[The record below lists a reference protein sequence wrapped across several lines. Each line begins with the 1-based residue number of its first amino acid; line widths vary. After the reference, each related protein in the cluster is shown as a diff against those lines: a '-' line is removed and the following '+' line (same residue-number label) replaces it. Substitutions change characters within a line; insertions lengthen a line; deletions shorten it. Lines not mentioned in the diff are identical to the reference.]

1 MRMCHSAIL
10 LGTNKEYT
18 IMKKIFT
25 LFAVSALLLC
35 SCTEDDSFGLQQTA
49 QPGDVIS
56 FGGSLDV
63 KKAGKQTRTVY
74 GDKIP
79 GANGYTEIKWSTGD
93 QVRIYCNKAVN
104 EKDENIKG
112 CNYSVLNPVTSKDE
126 IFNYDPETGEGADD
140 THSTALRAVD
150 ADNGLCWA
158 DNNEHVFYGVYPS
171 DGQLKNVAGA
181 DTDSQAAAGYLEL
194 KEDESGKGILKGF
207 LPNKQLPLGDG
218 ALDVK
223 PINNNA
229 NNHYSY
235 YPAMRYA
242 YMVARTKTTP
252 VESVPLT
259 FYPVVTA
266 VEITL
271 VNNSTNDVIDAQG
284 NVTSTPTSV
293 EEVSL
298 VSVSAPNA
306 ICGEFETTISDDAS
320 KSTNKL
326 LSTTDAYKTVTV
338 PVNIDEL
345 KHGDKLTFTVFMVL
359 NGETDL
365 SQLSVSILAGSNSKT
380 ATIKRQDNGIVV
392 EAKCKNFLSN
402 IPLKIGNVSYAMGPD
417 NWLEY
422 VPDTYVDAS
431 GNTQDRLVGSL
442 SIPGAGGA
450 ASKSIYDAN
459 NLVSAQQSLSITELW
474 EQGVRCFEFG
484 VDRNSDDLGQEKVY
498 CNLVE
503 TDKTLDAAINEV
515 ATCLI
520 SHPKEFAVVI
530 VTYQEKLVS
539 SWDRQVGTGGA
550 LGGSGFTQ
558 DFNTWWGAYPQAD
571 DTYTVDGEAKKITVN
586 KGVLSSSTTVKEAR
600 GKMFMIGRHTAV
612 GLDGGWFTGVSNES
626 YNSDTGQFLTILGW
640 GDHADAWYMRGYGT
654 AHTAN
659 PTGTSQRWSSLAP
672 STGTADR
679 TYTVATSEK
688 DAIAPTFVDKTA
700 SFEFRMTSTVGGIT
714 TYNTGKK
721 SDFAYVQDWR
731 RVMPTVAIQ
740 QQYSIEGLPKQGTG
754 TSGTKYWYN
763 WAPTSN
769 KKWSDVTTALSKAMN
784 DSGDDK
790 YGLYINSLCG
800 FFIDGTI
807 ESSYMPRATFQ
818 RYYKEGT
825 LHSGYTYGLDDKY
838 MDGTFNIDVTNKT
851 GILQDPHGLPKP
863 ADWNAGTGNW
873 GPYSVTGGSAGN
885 IGAYASWI
893 NNLFYNHLLTLQA
906 NGTLDGTKG
915 TGIVLMDRVSSDAST
930 DAAGYYI
937 PRIILSNNEFDFT
950 VTPSAN
956 GLSITVATE
965 EINSDNSDEYN
976 FAAPEKR

>member
-18 IMKKIFT
+18 IMKKIYT

-126 IFNYDPETGEGADD
+126 IFNYDPETGEGAED

-158 DNNEHVFYGVYPS
+158 DNDEHVFYGVYPS

-181 DTDSQAAAGYLEL
+181 DTESQAAAGYLEL

-218 ALDVK
+218 VLDVK
-223 PINNNA
+223 PINDNK

-242 YMVARTKTTP
+242 YMVAKTKTTP

-380 ATIKRQDNGIVV
+380 ATIKRPDNGIVV

-402 IPLKIGNVSYAMGPD
+402 IPLKIGNVSYAMGPG

-422 VPDTYVDAS
+422 IPDET
-431 GNTQDRLVGSL
+431 TVGAL

-450 ASKSIYDAN
+450 ASGNKSGTAFVITDEA
-459 NLVSAQQSLSITELW
+459 SRQQNLSIAELW
-474 EQGVRCFEFG
+474 AQGVRCFEFL
-484 VDRNSDDLGQEKVY
+484 VDNNSSLGSENVY
-498 CNLVE
+498 CNLE
-503 TDKTLDAAINEV
+503 STGKTLNAAMGEV
-515 ATCLI
+515 LTCLQN
-520 SHPKEFAVVI
+520 HPKEFAVVI
-530 VTYQEKLVS
+530 VGYQEKDITT
-539 SWDRQVGTGGA
+539 WTRQVGQDGGFSA
-550 LGGSGFTQ
+550 N
-558 DFNTWWGAYPQAD
+558 FNSWWTDYIDSTLPD
-571 DTYTVDGEAKKITVN
+571 YTYTDDNGETKFIDY
-586 KGVLSSSTTVKEAR
+586 GLLSAATTVKEAR
-600 GKMFMIGRHTAV
+600 GSVFMIARHTAM
-612 GLDGGWFTGVSNES
+612 GLDGGWYTGINDTNSA
-626 YNSDTGQFLTILGW
+626 SDTYVGILGW
-640 GDHADAWYMRGYGT
+640 GTHPDQWYARGYGNINSTSTYADWDSYDFSYSEARPYYAAKRVTNDAGEVTSSQPT
-654 AHTAN
+654 APASAAKKT
-659 PTGTSQRWSSLAP
+659 TGL
-672 STGTADR
+672 
-679 TYTVATSEK
+679 
-688 DAIAPTFVDKTA
+688 
-700 SFEFRMTSTVGGIT
+700 FEYGMTSTLGSIT
-714 TYNTGKK
+714 YANLTK
-721 SDFAYVQDWR
+721 AYIQEWR
-731 RVMPTVAIQ
+731 RVMPTAALQ
-740 QQYSIEGLPKQGTG
+740 AQYGIDTIPSTAVQGG
-754 TSGTKYWYN
+754 SSGYYHYN
-763 WAPTSN
+763 WAPSSDQ
-769 KKWSDVTTALSKAMN
+769 KWTDVTTALSNAMN
-784 DSGDDK
+784 KTGG

-800 FFIDGTI
+800 YFIDGSITQ
-807 ESSYMPRATFQ
+807 SYQPLATFQ
-818 RYYKEGT
+818 KFNRVGSYWLFGT
-825 LHSGYTYGLDDKY
+825 QYITGQGLDDKY
-838 MDGTFNIDVTNKT
+838 HSSSWADLNSLATSTDRPNRTT
-851 GILQDPHGLPKP
+851 GD
-863 ADWNAGTGNW
+863 W
-873 GPYSVTGGSAGN
+873 GPYLPAGGYKGN

-893 NNLFYNHLLTLQA
+893 NNLFYNYLLTLQA

-930 DAAGYYI
+930 NAAGYYI

-965 EINSDNSDEYN
+965 EVNSDNSDDYK

>member
-1 MRMCHSAIL
+1 MCHSAIL

-126 IFNYDPETGEGADD
+126 IFNYNPETGEGADD

-158 DNNEHVFYGVYPS
+158 DNDEHVFYGVYPS

-181 DTDSQAAAGYLEL
+181 DTESQAAAGYLEL
-194 KEDESGKGILKGF
+194 KEDESGNGILKGF

-223 PINNNA
+223 PINDNK

-293 EEVSL
+293 EKVSL

-345 KHGDKLTFTVFMVL
+345 KNGDKLTFTVFMVL

-422 VPDTYVDAS
+422 VPDTYVDAN
-431 GNTQDRLVGSL
+431 GVTQNRTVASL

-450 ASKSIYDAN
+450 ASGNKSGTAFVITDEA
-459 NLVSAQQSLSITELW
+459 SRQQNLSIAELW
-474 EQGVRCFEFG
+474 AQGARCFEFL
-484 VDRNSDDLGQEKVY
+484 VDKNSSLGSENVY
-498 CNLVE
+498 CNLVS
-503 TDKTLDAAINEV
+503 TGKTLDVAMGEV
-515 ATCLI
+515 VACLQQ
-520 SHPKEFAVVI
+520 HPKEFAVVI
-530 VTYQEKLVS
+530 VGYQEKDITT
-539 SWDRQVGTGGA
+539 WTRNAGDNGGFA
-550 LGGSGFTQ
+550 GYFHKWWAGFDCGS
-558 DFNTWWGAYPQAD
+558 
-571 DTYTVDGEAKKITVN
+571 YTDENGKSVDIG
-586 KGVLSSSTTVKEAR
+586 KGVLTSETTIASAR
-600 GKMFMIGRHTAV
+600 GNVFMICRPTAM
-612 GLDGGWFTGVSNES
+612 GLDGGWYSGMGDGNYSSETGPL
-626 YNSDTGQFLTILGW
+626 QIILGW
-640 GDHADAWYMRGYGT
+640 GTHPDQWYARGYGDIRKKALET
-654 AHTAN
+654 SWGN
-659 PTGTSQRWSSLAP
+659 VVESQRWHKYDFSYSEARPYYVNARTTDNNTGEVTSTQPSAPVSDALKTTERFEYGITSIPGSVSNYSSLA
-672 STGTADR
+672 
-679 TYTVATSEK
+679 K
-688 DAIAPTFVDKTA
+688 
-700 SFEFRMTSTVGGIT
+700 
-714 TYNTGKK
+714 
-721 SDFAYVQDWR
+721 AYVQEWR
-731 RVMPTVAIQ
+731 RVMPTAELQ
-740 QQYSIEGLPKQGTG
+740 AQYGIDPIPSTAVKGGS
-754 TSGTKYWYN
+754 SGYYHYN
-763 WAPTSN
+763 WAPSSDQ
-769 KKWSDVTTALSKAMN
+769 KWEDVTDALSYAMN
-784 DSGDDK
+784 KTGGYS
-790 YGLYINSLCG
+790 LYINSLCG
-800 FFIDGTI
+800 YFIDGSITQ
-807 ESSYMPRATFQ
+807 SYQPLATFQ
-818 RYYKEGT
+818 LFGVSELGLMYIK
-825 LHSGYTYGLDDKY
+825 GYAIDDKY
-838 MDGTFNIDVTNKT
+838 HDTNWSDLNNYVGTYPNR
-851 GILQDPHGLPKP
+851 G
-863 ADWNAGTGNW
+863 GNW
-873 GPYSVTGGSAGN
+873 GPYLQTGGYKGN

-937 PRIILSNNEFDFT
+937 PRIILSNNEFDLT

-965 EINSDNSDEYN
+965 EINSDNSDDYN